1 MAKYKVGDKVKIMEE
16 RTYSM
21 PSHGS
26 MDKYLGK
33 VMTIRST
40 DESGDYK
47 MLEDNGHWSWNDA
60 MIAGYASETEKVTV
74 HPDFEKWYTE
84 IKSHWGA
91 AESHKACAIYL
102 INQMG
107 FGHGLQNSFN
117 RDVSDEHS
125 ELRDEMQ
132 GNKEKYT
139 RAILDGNWTVRKE
152 KLYYVK
158 LPIQDRDEAF
168 LNYDESD
175 GVCMFCDKGE
185 STSFKTKFTEAKIK
199 AIDERYWA
207 FAVEV
212 EAE

>member
-1 MAKYKVGDKVKIMEE
+1 MEKYKVGDKVRIVEE

-47 MLEDNGHWSWNDA
+47 MLEDNGHWSWNDN
-60 MIAGYASETEKVTV
+60 MISGLVNDKVFV
-74 HPDFEKWYTE
+74 HPDFEKWYKE
-84 IKSHWGA
+84 IEDNWNRSAK
-91 AESHKACAIYL
+91 EFAIIC

-107 FGHGLQNSFN
+107 FGHGLENSE
-117 RDVSDEHS
+117 REKVTGLYR
-125 ELRDEMQ
+125 ELSLELQ
-132 GNKEKYT
+132 ANKEKYT
-139 RAILDGNWTVRKE
+139 RAILDDSWVSRKQ

-158 LPIQDRDEAF
+158 FPGFDADEGY
-168 LNYDESD
+168 LNFDKSNGEYTVDEPS
-175 GVCMFCDKGE
+175 E
-185 STSFKTKFTEAKIK
+185 SSYFKTKFTEAEIK

-212 EAE
+212 RAED